1 MKRALDLWLFP
12 LDGKRCCLDYASLK
26 PVQLEREIRDT
37 EEERHTEEEGLQ
49 NSYSRM
55 LYSLYRSIVA
65 GLEC

>member
-26 PVQLEREIRDT
+26 PVQLEREIGDN
-37 EEERHTEEEGLQ
+37 EEEGLQ

-55 LYSLYRSIVA
+55 LYSLYSSVVA